1 MDLGFLVEILPIL
14 VRAAWTTAWLTIA
27 TLVLSTIVALPLAVC
42 GLRRPGRLS
51 RTIQAW
57 STLTRSVPTLVILFL
72 VYYGLPEMGIVLP
85 ALATA
90 LAGLTLS
97 AVAYTMEILQSGL
110 KSVDPGQYEAASA
123 LGLPAWRIWTWIIYP
138 QSLPVVVPTWL
149 SNATLILKGTSVASI
164 ITIPELTAVSNE
176 LVAESY
182 RPFEILLST
191 AAIYILLGGLI
202 SLVARASVRRW
213 SPR

>member
-1 MDLGFLVEILPIL
+1 MDFGFLVESLPTL
-14 VRAAWTTAWLTIA
+14 FRAAWTTAWLTAA

-51 RTIQAW
+51 CVIQAC
-57 STLTRSVPTLVILFL
+57 STLMRSVPTLVILFL
-72 VYYGLPEMGIVLP
+72 VYYGLPEIGIVLP
-85 ALATA
+85 ALVTA
-90 LAGLTLS
+90 LAGLMLS
-97 AVAYTMEILQSGL
+97 AVAYTMEIFRSGL

-123 LGLPAWRIWTWIIYP
+123 LGIPAWRVWIWIIYP
-138 QSLPVVVPTWL
+138 QALPVVVPTWL

-164 ITIPELTAVSNE
+164 ITIPELTAKANE

-191 AAIYILLGGLI
+191 AAIYILLGGFLSLI
-202 SLVARASVRRW
+202 ARASVRRW
-213 SPR
+213 SPK